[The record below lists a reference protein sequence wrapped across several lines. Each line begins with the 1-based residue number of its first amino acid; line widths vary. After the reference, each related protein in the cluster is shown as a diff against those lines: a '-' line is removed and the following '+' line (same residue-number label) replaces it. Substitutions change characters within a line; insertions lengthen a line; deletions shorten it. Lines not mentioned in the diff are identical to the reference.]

1 MLIGTCLLQVALA
14 QQQLITRNLTVC
26 WVNSPVATLTIDLL
40 ADTVPGARA
49 VTNLR
54 AVRIPQ
60 VGTGARAGTTYVL
73 TASVDPGEAGR
84 TAVLTYF
91 VTPPTGPRVRVK
103 INILVLQT
111 GARSVCL
118 EAACRRFSTP
128 VMQAGWQYQSDG
140 SAAPLP
146 RRHSC
151 MHELRAPKRAPLT
164 AECDICRCG

>member
-1 MLIGTCLLQVALA
+1 VLTIAAGEPHAMCTYSSCTCLLQVALA
-14 QQQLITRNLTVC
+14 QQQFITRNLTVC
-26 WVNSPVATLTIDLL
+26 WVDSPVSTLTIDLL

-91 VTPPTGPRVRVK
+91 VTPPTGPRMRVK

-118 EAACRRFSTP
+118 EAARRRFSTP
-128 VMQAGWQYQSDG
+128 T
-140 SAAPLP
+140 
-146 RRHSC
+146 HISC
-151 MHELRAPKRAPLT
+151 CDASCVAVSVRWLCCST
-164 AECDICRCG
+164 AETSQLHA